1 MTRVTDKEG
10 QGGCKRCSE
19 LGKYSRTWMC
29 FLYTVEGQEG
39 YYCKEHAE
47 EVEKNAD
54 RATIA
59 Q

>member
-10 QGGCKRCSE
+10 QGECKRCRE
-19 LGKYSRTWMC
+19 LGKYSRIWMC

>member
-10 QGGCKRCSE
+10 QGECKRCRK
-19 LGKYSRTWMC
+19 LGKHSRTWMC

>member
-10 QGGCKRCSE
+10 QGECKRGRG
-19 LGKYSRTWMC
+19 LGKYSRTWGC
-29 FLYTVEGQEG
+29 FLSTVEGQDG
-39 YYCKEHAE
+39 YYCREHSE